1 MYKVEIEAKFAY
13 ASIEKKDN
21 YYLVGLA
28 EDEFDFEKYI
38 IFQKPFK
45 LSENDDPYAK
55 TNGIYIE
62 CNGDSCFNCC
72 HEISIDNKKLSLIIK
87 DSEIIIDIEKVS
99 LPENFIPFLKGIFG
113 NLLQINW
120 K

>member
-72 HEISIDNKKLSLIIK
+72 HEISIDNKKLRLIIK
-87 DSEIIIDIEKVS
+87 DSEITIDIEKVS